1 MFHWSETEVM
11 TYIFTLNSVHTK
23 SRMERVILVTH
34 DKTDR
39 GAGVEPIPESDKNH
53 KPFDVLDQSGSITKA
68 NLTEDI
74 LEAPDEEQKTKK
86 R

>member
-1 MFHWSETEVM
+1 M
-11 TYIFTLNSVHTK
+11 
-23 SRMERVILVTH
+23 TH

>member
-1 MFHWSETEVM
+1 M
-11 TYIFTLNSVHTK
+11 
-23 SRMERVILVTH
+23 SRMERVIIVTH

-39 GAGVEPIPESDKNH
+39 GAGVEPIPDSDENH

-74 LEAPDEEQKTKK
+74 LEAPDEEQETKK

>member
-1 MFHWSETEVM
+1 M
-11 TYIFTLNSVHTK
+11 TQ
-23 SRMERVILVTH
+23 

-39 GAGVEPIPESDKNH
+39 GAGAEPIPDSDKNH
-53 KPFDVLDQSGSITKA
+53 KPFDLLDQSGSITKA

-74 LEAPDEEQKTKK
+74 LEAPDEEQETKK